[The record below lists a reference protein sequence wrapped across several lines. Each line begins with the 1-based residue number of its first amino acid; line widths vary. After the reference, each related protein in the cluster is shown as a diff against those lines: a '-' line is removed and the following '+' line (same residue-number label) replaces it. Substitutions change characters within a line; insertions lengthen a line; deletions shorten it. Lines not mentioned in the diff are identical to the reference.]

1 MFAQRTSF
9 RGAPN
14 LKEKINNMKTNRL
27 IPALVIG
34 GLAAIV
40 TVVATVDANIGIE
53 SLLGYGAV
61 ASLLTVAAIDYGR
74 DLRRSRNH

>member
-1 MFAQRTSF
+1 M
-9 RGAPN
+9 
-14 LKEKINNMKTNRL
+14 